1 MAVLA
6 AGVTLCVAGG
16 GAVVVG
22 FAAGLGPLSSETL
35 GSFSEALAPVVP
47 QLVTCDNFDAGDGSL
62 SGRAVSS
69 AASCGS
75 NVWTVHAGT
84 WSVGSGLVDSDGTI
98 DGVATLDVGLTNV
111 HVEATITGA
120 DSGSRVG
127 GVVVDH
133 DGASTYLAA
142 VLVGDVAG
150 PRRSGP
156 GVGRCADDG
165 GHGERDRRNLIDAVA
180 LARSGPLAI
189 VGVDG
194 LTTISYTLSGGDSAT
209 LGSSTRAGLYA
220 SSLSVQFDNLRVTT
234 PPPG

>member
-1 MAVLA
+1 MLV

-22 FAAGLGPLSSETL
+22 FAAGLGALSSETL

-47 QLVTCDNFDAGDGSL
+47 QLVTCDNFDAGGGSL

-75 NVWTVHAGT
+75 AVWTVHVGT
-84 WSVGSGLVDSDGTI
+84 WSVGSGLVDSDGTT

-111 HVEATITGA
+111 RIEAMITGA
-120 DSGSRVG
+120 DSGSRAG

-133 DGASTYLAA
+133 DGGSTYLAA
-142 VLVGDVAG
+142 VLVGDSPVRVDLILMSAGVPTTVATANVTVG
-150 PRRSGP
+150 PSSTLSLTR
-156 GVGRCADDG
+156 DG
-165 GHGERDRRNLIDAVA
+165 
-180 LARSGPLAI
+180 SLAI
-189 VGVDG
+189 VHLDG
-194 LTTISYTLSGGDSAT
+194 LTVVSYTLSAGDSAT